1 VNAYKILAVFLLA
14 TVPAPAFA
22 QYSSVESGDT
32 AVEMN
37 NYRYPSTSIPRNFG
51 SIPENFHSIPRQNS
65 EPVGPRSIPGN
76 SRSIPSW

>member
-14 TVPAPAFA
+14 AVPAPAFA
-22 QYSSVESGDT
+22 QYSGDEPGNST
-32 AVEMN
+32 VEMN
-37 NYRYPSTSIPRNFG
+37 SYRYPSTSIPRNFG

-65 EPVGPRSIPGN
+65 EPIGPRSIPRN